1 MRELSTERADSAQD
15 RIGSELVAWM
25 VAAVSEYKKDTI

>member
-15 RIGSELVAWM
+15 RIGGELVAWM
-25 VAAVSEYKKDTI
+25 MAAVGSYKKAAI